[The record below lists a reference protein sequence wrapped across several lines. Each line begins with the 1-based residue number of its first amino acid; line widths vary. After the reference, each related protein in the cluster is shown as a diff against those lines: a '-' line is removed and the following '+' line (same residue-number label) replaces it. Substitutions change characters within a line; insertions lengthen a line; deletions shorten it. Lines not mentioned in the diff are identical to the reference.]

1 MQHRAAEGDARLIDK
16 VADDNPAK
24 QDAANAK
31 ADAADFDIA
40 DPQPHYRH
48 QRQHADRQC
57 YLTHGIVPVNN
68 TINYRD
74 YDRCQTGCMPPG
86 AQYQQTDRHKKA
98 PKNGALSVGYFISY
112 LAPVV
117 R

>member
-1 MQHRAAEGDARLIDK
+1 M
-16 VADDNPAK
+16 ADNNPAK
-24 QDAANAK
+24 QDTANAK

-68 TINYRD
+68 IINYRD

-98 PKNGALSVGYFISY
+98 PKNGALSAGYFISY